1 MLSARPESPRMFES
15 SFVDFFSRTPW
26 WSIPLIWGP
35 IVVGLYTYAVWVQGV
50 VWWAS
55 IGQAL
60 LGAVVWSLSEYWLHR
75 TVFHWK
81 PDNALGQRFHF
92 IIHGCHH
99 TWIDDPYRLVMPP
112 VAGMIIAGIFWTVFT
127 TVAGFIAP
135 LGISPTWVWAFFA
148 GFLGGYIN
156 YDLTHYATH
165 HVKLKNKRLIQ
176 IRAHHMNHHFNSPD
190 KKYGFTTFVWDKL
203 FRTY

>member
-1 MLSARPESPRMFES
+1 MFES
-15 SFVDFFSRTPW
+15 DFVDFFSRTPW

-35 IVVGLYTYAVWVQGV
+35 IVVGLYTYGVMTQGV
-50 VWWAS
+50 VWWVGL
-55 IGQAL
+55 GQAL
-60 LGAVVWSLSEYWLHR
+60 LGAFVWSLSEYWLHR
-75 TVFHWK
+75 TVFHWE
-81 PDNALGQRFHF
+81 PNNAIGRRFHF

-112 VAGMIIAGIFWTVFT
+112 VAGAAIAAVFWGGFT
-127 TVAGFIAP
+127 TLADAIAP

-148 GFLGGYIN
+148 GFLAGYIN

-165 HVKLKNKRLIQ
+165 HVKLKNKRLIA
-176 IRAHHMNHHFNSPD
+176 IRAHHMNHHFNHPD

-203 FRTY
+203 FRTF